1 MCAVMLWFASLPAHA
16 LSLAAAQAMLEQ
28 NNPELQQAAAEIR
41 GREGE
46 QHSAGLRPEPQLSF
60 ASGRYGAA
68 RGLGP
73 GRWPDKRLESSLGVE
88 WTLERGYKRQWRQRE
103 AGARLQAAHDGLQD
117 TRRQLQAELAL
128 RYFELKAAQ
137 ASQQVADDNRRSA
150 EEGLQAAERR
160 VKAGDLA
167 PIERDRLAVEA
178 MQIAEEAHASERA
191 LQDARSALAVLLGQP
206 GQADRLIADDPWPEL
221 QPLSEASA
229 SASTLHERADLRA
242 ARADREAA
250 EAALGHALSQ
260 RRRDIGIGFDVERA
274 PEDLAG
280 VSWGVSV
287 TVPLGR
293 PSRHVGERLRAEAD
307 LDQARLA
314 YEQLHHQAVAGHRQA
329 AQHLRAAHARR
340 QRYEEHLAPTAH
352 RTLDSVERAYRQ
364 GAAGLTDLL
373 DARRAWREVEHA
385 LIDARADH
393 AQALAVWRAASSIDF
408 VTLPE

>member
-1 MCAVMLWFASLPAHA
+1 MCAVALWFASLPAHA
-16 LSLAAAQAMLEQ
+16 LSLATAHSILEK
-28 NNPELQQAAAEIR
+28 NNPELLQAAAEIR

-46 QHSAGLRPEPQLSF
+46 QRSAGLRPEAQLSF
-60 ASGRYGAA
+60 ANGRYGAA

-88 WTLERGYKRQWRQRE
+88 WTLERGNKRQWRQRE
-103 AGARLQAAHDGLQD
+103 AGARLQAAQDGLHD
-117 TRRQLQAELAL
+117 VRRQLRSELEI

-137 ASQQVADDNRRSA
+137 ASQQVADDNHRSA
-150 EEGLQAAERR
+150 EEGLRATERR
-160 VKAGDLA
+160 VQAGDLA

-178 MQIAEEAHASERA
+178 MQIAEEAYAAERV

-206 GQADRLIADDPWPEL
+206 EHADRLTADDSWPDL
-221 QPLSEASA
+221 QLPLETRVSA
-229 SASTLHERADLRA
+229 DGLHERADLRV

-260 RRRDIGIGFDVERA
+260 RRRDIGVGFDVERT

-293 PSRHVGERLRAEAD
+293 PSRHEGERLRAEAD

-314 YEQLHHQAVAGHRQA
+314 YDQLQHQAQTGHRQA
-329 AQHLRAAHARR
+329 AEHLHAAQARR
-340 QRYEEHLAPTAH
+340 QRYEEHLAPTAR
-352 RTLDSVERAYRQ
+352 RTLDAVESAYRQ

-393 AQALAVWRAASSIDF
+393 AQALAVWRAASTTVF
-408 VTLPE
+408 ATLPE